1 VHPLRPFRP
10 ISSVALAAILAAL
23 VVACTGQPGGSG
35 GPGPSDLPSTASGSS
50 GGRPFT
56 PLLISSENVVG
67 PNRFVFGLLDA
78 AGSKPVSDPLTKVQ
92 VAFQDSG
99 STPTTI
105 QPTTA
110 RFIWAIPDER
120 GVYAA
125 DVSFPS
131 AGDWT
136 AVVNASGGSIP
147 SGTVAVQFQVK
158 TKGAAIPIGGKAPS
172 TTTPTATTAADIA
185 RISSDAAP
193 DPTFYTTS
201 VDEALAQH
209 KPFVLVFATPAFCTS
224 KQCGPTLEGIKAV
237 AKDEPGMTFINVE
250 PYKMEYTG
258 GRLQPVLD
266 ASGQL
271 QVTDTTRAW
280 GILSEPWTYVVDRDG
295 IVRGSFE
302 MVASADELKAAIAS
316 VR

>member
-1 VHPLRPFRP
+1 
-10 ISSVALAAILAAL
+10 VALATILAAL
-23 VVACTGQPGGSG
+23 AIACTGQPGGSG
-35 GPGPSDLPSTASGSS
+35 GPATSAVPSAPSGSS

-56 PLLISSENVVG
+56 PLIISSETVVG

-78 AGSKPVSDPLTKVQ
+78 AGTKPVSDPQTKVQ
-92 VAFQDSG
+92 VAFQDSS

-110 RFIWAIPDER
+110 RFIWAIPDVR

-136 AVVNASGGSIP
+136 AIVNASGGTIP

-158 TKGAAIPIGGKAPS
+158 AKGASIPIGGTAPS
-172 TTTPTATTAADIA
+172 TTTPTAATTADIA
-185 RISSDAAP
+185 RISSDPAP

-201 VDEALAQH
+201 VDDALAQH

-250 PYKMEYTG
+250 PYKMEYTD

-266 ASGQL
+266 AGGQL
-271 QVTDTTRAW
+271 QITDTTRAW
-280 GILSEPWTYVVDRDG
+280 GILSEPWTFVVDRNG

-302 MVASADELKAAIAS
+302 MVASADELKAAIAA